1 MGRARAFAL
10 VEVVVVVGLFAVLLA
25 ACVPMLR
32 EERRQASIKA
42 DLNSMRL
49 IGQASAMY
57 SGANAG
63 RLFTYSWE
71 PGQVPVTPNK
81 QLALACANLNPFNGS
96 SLLRAP
102 TLQMLD
108 LVTYGFKDERLPPV
122 ESVVP
127 TNTLPHIG
135 YNNLVLAM
143 FMGAALPSEL
153 FISRGDKHRTY
164 WLNHLDEYLDDPAS
178 SPARP
183 PTAST
188 DFGSLWRYPFS
199 SSYQVGV
206 SHFSNDTIISIAGF
220 PSIRTAERASN
231 HRTWFAPTEPGVL
244 GRRNASEIAF
254 PSMKVMMFDEF
265 DRYSPKG
272 QSFFALPGASN
283 IMNFYDGHAT
293 RLLTEDANYGFS
305 PNDPTRGADTPD
317 QPVVAYFY
325 TPISW
330 WDPPSA
336 VRTFVPVYYDQTRG
350 GLQGIDYP
358 GGRSARA
365 IRGTAKSVRASGF

>member
-32 EERRQASIKA
+32 EERRQVSIKA

-57 SGANAG
+57 SSANAG
-63 RLFTYSWE
+63 RLFTFSWE

-81 QLALACANLNPFNGS
+81 QLALACANLNPFNAS
-96 SLLRAP
+96 NLLRAP
-102 TLQMLD
+102 TLQLLD

-127 TNTLPHIG
+127 VNTVPHIS
-135 YNNLVLAM
+135 YNNLVLSK
-143 FMGAALPSEL
+143 FMGATLPSEL
-153 FISRGDKHRTY
+153 FVSSGDKHRKY
-164 WLNHLDEYLDDPAS
+164 WLNHLDKYLDDPAG

-183 PTAST
+183 PSAST
-188 DFGSLWRYPFS
+188 DFVDLWRYPFS

-206 SHFSNDTIISIAGF
+206 SHFSNDTGHTGSP
-220 PSIRTAERASN
+220 PSPSTSERATN
-231 HRTWFAPTEPGVL
+231 HRTWYMPNQPGIL
-244 GRRNASEIAF
+244 RSRNASEVAF
-254 PSMKVMMFDEF
+254 PSLKVTMFDEF
-265 DRYSPKG
+265 DRYSPNE

-283 IMNFYDGHAT
+283 IMNFYDGHAA
-293 RLLTEDANYGFS
+293 RLAIADANYGFF
-305 PNDPTRGADTPD
+305 PNQPDRGADTPD
-317 QPVVAYFY
+317 QPSKFY
-325 TPISW
+325 VYSPISW
-330 WDPPSA
+330 WDPPGA
-336 VRTFVPVYYDQTRG
+336 MGTAFVPVRYDQTRG

-358 GGRSARA
+358 GMRPNRGAAFSGVSAR
-365 IRGTAKSVRASGF
+365 